1 MSLAEELCCTID
13 VEYRTI
19 DIPPELEIV
28 GVESDED
35 VTIRKFVMPWLYDDS
50 DLSEFSCRVNFEN
63 AGGQKGVYFVQ
74 DVAKNGD
81 TISFSWT
88 LSRLAMAHAGEL
100 KFVICMIKTDAV
112 GDVLQEWNSTQGK
125 FSVLKGLRVDV
136 PTEEVEVTRDVAA
149 ELIALIQAAAEK
161 ALEDIENAKNS

>member
-1 MSLAEELCCTID
+1 MSLADELFCTIN

-88 LSRLAMAHAGEL
+88 LSRLAMAHAGDL
-100 KFVICMIKTDAV
+100 KFVICMIRNDAV

-149 ELIALIQAAAEK
+149 ELVALIQAAAEK
-161 ALEDIENAKNS
+161 AIKDIENAKNS

>member
-74 DVAKNGD
+74 DVAKAGD
-81 TISFSWT
+81 NITFSWT
-88 LSRLAMAHAGEL
+88 LSRLAMAHEGKL

-112 GDVLQEWNSTQGK
+112 GDITQEWNSAQGE

>member
-1 MSLAEELCCTID
+1 MSEEIFCTID
-13 VEYRTI
+13 TESREI
-19 DIPPELEIV
+19 DIPAELEIV

-74 DVAKNGD
+74 DVTKDGEVI
-81 TISFSWT
+81 TFSWK
-88 LSRLAMAHAGEL
+88 LSRLAMAHAGVL
-100 KFVICMIKTDAV
+100 KFVICMIRTNDA
-112 GDVLQEWNSTQGK
+112 GGVLQEWNSARGQ
-125 FSVLKGLRVDV
+125 FSVLQGLRVSV
-136 PTEEVEVTRDVAA
+136 PTEEIEVTRDVAA
-149 ELIALIQAAAEK
+149 ELVALIQAAAEK

>member
-1 MSLAEELCCTID
+1 MSEEIFCTID
-13 VEYRTI
+13 TESREI
-19 DIPPELEIV
+19 DIPAELEIV

-63 AGGQKGVYFVQ
+63 AGGQKGIYPVQ
-74 DVAKNGD
+74 DVAKTGD

-100 KFVICMIKTDAV
+100 KFVICMIKTNAV
-112 GDVLQEWNSTQGK
+112 GTITQEWNSAQGE

-149 ELIALIQAAAEK
+149 ELIAMIQAAAEK
-161 ALEDIENAKNS
+161 ALEDIENAKNN